1 VLSTDTDIHTEIYRI
16 VSSKALDAGEVA
28 PFSPDG
34 HHRLDVTKPA
44 ETPAKDGK
52 CC

>member
-1 VLSTDTDIHTEIYRI
+1 MNAHRPNTEIYRI

-28 PFSPDG
+28 PFNTEG
-34 HHRLDVTKPA
+34 HRLDVTKPA
-44 ETPAKDGK
+44 DSPSKDGK